1 MSDSFSERVLPSLPA
16 WLLVPAGA
24 VLVGIMLLPIGPVV
38 AVIGALAVTLLLI
51 GLLWRASPSILVRAE
66 TLAVDRARLPIQVIS
81 AVETLDRAQTER
93 AMGPELD
100 ARAHLR
106 HRAWANSAVKITL
119 EDPED
124 PTPYWL
130 ISTRRPEELAE
141 ALGHPATTSEQGT

>member
-1 MSDSFSERVLPSLPA
+1 MSGFVSERVLPSLTA

-24 VLVGIMLLPIGPVV
+24 LLVGIMLLPIAAV
-38 AVIGALAVTLLLI
+38 ASVAGGLTVALVIG
-51 GLLWRASPSILVRAE
+51 GLLWRASPAIQVRGGML
-66 TLAVDRARLPIQVIS
+66 TVDRARLPIEVIS
-81 AVETLDRAQTER
+81 AVEVLDRPQTEQ

-106 HRAWANSAVKITL
+106 HRAWAPHAVRIVL
-119 EDPED
+119 DDPDD

-141 ALGHPATTSEQGT
+141 ALGHPVAAG